1 MREDD
6 KLIEGLKKGDANSYE
21 TLFHRYYGKFV
32 HFVDCIL
39 QNLDDARDIV
49 QEAFIRLYNNRENL
63 QSGLSIENYLYVIV
77 KRLLLNFI
85 RDHKNRGA
93 TKTTNIT
100 DSLPMSCA
108 IGGGENEIFARDS
121 LNIIRKEVA
130 EMPEQRQ
137 KVYRLS
143 REQGLSNKEI
153 AEQLGL
159 SVRTV
164 ERHIALALAQLRKN
178 FS

>member
-6 KLIEGLKKGDANSYE
+6 KLIEGLKKGDARCYE

-32 HFVDCIL
+32 HFADCIL
-39 QNLDDARDIV
+39 QNFDDARDIV

-85 RDHKNRGA
+85 RDRKWHA
-93 TKTTNIT
+93 DIT
-100 DSLPMSCA
+100 SQLIDSQLVTQL
-108 IGGGENEIFARDS
+108 GGGEEAVFAHDTRS
-121 LNIIRKEVA
+121 LVREEVA
-130 EMPEQRQ
+130 RMPAQR
-137 KVYRLS
+137 KKCYLLS

-164 ERHIALALAQLRKN
+164 ERHITLALSQIRKN

>member
-32 HFVDCIL
+32 HFADCIL

-49 QEAFIRLYNNRENL
+49 QEAFIRLYNNRESL
-63 QSGLSIENYLYVIV
+63 QQGLSIENYLYVIV

-85 RDHKNRGA
+85 RDHKNR
-93 TKTTNIT
+93 KHLLES
-100 DSLPMSCA
+100 DSADALA
-108 IGGGENEIFARDS
+108 IQYTLLGGENSIMARDS
-121 LNIIRKEVA
+121 LSAIRKEVA

-143 REQGLSNKEI
+143 REQGLTNKEI

-164 ERHIALALAQLRKN
+164 ERHIALALSQLRKN